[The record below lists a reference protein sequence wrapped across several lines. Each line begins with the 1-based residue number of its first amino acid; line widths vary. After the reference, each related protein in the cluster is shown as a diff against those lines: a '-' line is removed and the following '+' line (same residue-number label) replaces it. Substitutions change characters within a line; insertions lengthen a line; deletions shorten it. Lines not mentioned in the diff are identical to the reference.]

1 MQAKTALTTEDTED
15 QESGTE
21 REQFR
26 QLWRLIEQHVRR
38 GFAQGMRSEAIGY
51 AAGPGSG
58 IAAGEDINAGIAY
71 DQGLLRLG
79 LHLSQDGLRTLGIRL
94 LGGKAVATVHPGKKL
109 PQSQRL
115 DNGA

>member
-1 MQAKTALTTEDTED
+1 
-15 QESGTE
+15 
-21 REQFR
+21 
-26 QLWRLIEQHVRR
+26 RR

-79 LHLSQDGLRTLGIRL
+79 LHLSQDGLCTLGIRL
-94 LGGKAVATVHPGKKL
+94 LGGKAVATVPGKKTS
-109 PQSQRL
+109 PTPTPRQWRVT
-115 DNGA
+115 GAPACWRARPSCEAARCANSA